1 LGRWR
6 CNKLGFGGTGLDIR
20 IRLLLT
26 YRLKVTQE
34 HQTNDRWKR
43 KIPNPKSEFRI
54 TNFAFGNRLG
64 WET

>member
-1 LGRWR
+1 L
-6 CNKLGFGGTGLDIR
+6 NIR

-26 YRLKVTQE
+26 YGLKATQE

-54 TNFAFGNRLG
+54 PNFEF
-64 WET
+64 